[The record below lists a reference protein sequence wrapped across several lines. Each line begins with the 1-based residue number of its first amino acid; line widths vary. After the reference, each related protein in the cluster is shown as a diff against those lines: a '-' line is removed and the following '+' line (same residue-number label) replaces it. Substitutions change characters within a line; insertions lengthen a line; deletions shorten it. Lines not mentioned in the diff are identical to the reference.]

1 MKKEDIIL
9 IIHIILQI
17 ILFVP
22 VATLIKYYQKLDWG
36 VLIVILL
43 SIINFITFIISV
55 LNSEKKFILKHS
67 TLVILF
73 ILFVFLE
80 DLVLRFTPIGK
91 HIELMIYTLLM
102 LSNFELICPSSKIK
116 PIKIITEVVI
126 LISIFTVNFNYLF
139 SNTLLNCAIIILL
152 FSPVILYILDKNIR
166 KYDEKIILLLQ
177 SYFAITFLIYKI
189 YFNRGLLSIS
199 EYQLLTIIFMEF
211 ILLHKIMSTDIKNGL
226 IFFGRTLKNLFPG
239 FFVLVLILFLLGI
252 PFSSILLL
260 SFFFFIFLSELKSYE
275 KYRRYQFITFDE
287 MLDNYYIG
295 KYKTSEVE
303 RLSTLKIQTF
313 LHDDIL
319 QIIIAIRR
327 WIEDNLSGSGKDY
340 ILENLDKVNNLIR
353 HEINS
358 FNPMLKDYNSL
369 YEAYNRLIEELEE
382 MYLNR
387 QMLIEFE
394 CDKNIKLPSP
404 YDELI
409 YKCINEL
416 LINAFKHSKGYSTD
430 IVLKITNKIIYLT
443 ITNFGDYIEN
453 RDKIKKGNIGL
464 NILRLNLKEYRGLFE
479 FEISSDKDELDDS
492 YIKFKIEIPIDRSV
506 VNENLVNRRS

>member
-1 MKKEDIIL
+1 MKREDIIL

-17 ILFVP
+17 ILFIP
-22 VATLIKYYQKLDWG
+22 VATLIKYYQEPDMG

-55 LNSEKKFILKHS
+55 LNSEKNFILKHS

-73 ILFVFLE
+73 ILFIFLE
-80 DLVLRFTPIGK
+80 DLVLRYIPIGR

-102 LSNFELICPSSKIK
+102 LGNFELICASSKIK
-116 PIKIITEVVI
+116 DIKIITI
-126 LISIFTVNFNYLF
+126 TCIFISIFASKFNYIL
-139 SNTLLNCAIIILL
+139 SNTLLNCVIIILL
-152 FSPVILYILDKNIR
+152 FIPTVLYAFDKNIR
-166 KYDEKIILLLQ
+166 KYDGKIILLLQ
-177 SYFAITFLIYKI
+177 SFFMITFLIYKF
-189 YFNRGLLSIS
+189 YFNRGLWTIS
-199 EYQLLTIIFMEF
+199 EYELFTIIIMEF
-211 ILLHKIMSTDIKNGL
+211 ILLHKIMTTGIRNGL
-226 IFFGRTLKNLFPG
+226 IFFGRTLKNLLPG
-239 FFVLVLILFLLGI
+239 FVVLF
-252 PFSSILLL
+252 FILLL
-260 SFFFFIFLSELKSYE
+260 AGIPISGTLLISFYFFIFLSEIRSYK
-275 KYRRYQFITFDE
+275 KYKRYKFITFDE
-287 MLDNYYIG
+287 MLDNYYIE
-295 KYKTSEVE
+295 KYKSSEVD
-303 RLSTLKIQTF
+303 RLNTLKIQTF

-327 WIEDNLSGSGKDY
+327 WIEDNLSGTGKEY
-340 ILENLDKVNNLIR
+340 IIENLDKLNNLIR

-369 YEAYNRLIEELEE
+369 YEAYNRLIEDLEG

-409 YKCINEL
+409 YKYINEL

-430 IVLKITNKIIYLT
+430 INLKVTRETAHLT
-443 ITNFGDYIEN
+443 IINFGDYIEDE
-453 RDKIKKGNIGL
+453 DKIKKGNIGL

-479 FEISSDKDELDDS
+479 FEISSDKDELDNS
-492 YIKFKIEIPIDRSV
+492 YIKFKIEVPIDRSV